1 MSDTRKATASINYFL
16 LHTMCYGID
25 KSQCITLST
34 CNLLEIGQI
43 TQMLKK
49 IIFRSL
55 TQKTAIITL
64 PKLNDMAFDIH
75 FPSKINC

>member
-1 MSDTRKATASINYFL
+1 
-16 LHTMCYGID
+16 MCYGTG

-34 CNLLEIGQI
+34 WNLLEIGQI
-43 TQMLKK
+43 TPMLKK

-55 TQKTAIITL
+55 TQETAIITL
-64 PKLNDMAFDIH
+64 PKLKDMAFDKH